1 MRAGPGC
8 EDGRVNDESTRT
20 PVLRPTR
27 GAAHFAVGALAVA
40 GAAWTA
46 RAVWQLRLGAA
57 GMPDSGPPDQGG
69 GSHRGLTSLED
80 GYHLVSAAGDMVTL
94 LCAVAFLTWL
104 WAVRDNARA
113 LSGEPPRYSWVWV
126 YLGWVLPVANL
137 WIPRGIVAD
146 IHRRSAPGE
155 RLPRVVNWWWGLWL
169 VGTLT
174 GTGLMYTVSTDK
186 VVERA
191 YDNLAPLLAADAAVV
206 GAAVAGILV
215 VRALTAAQQRRIDG
229 GGGDGGATGPAGGP
243 AAPDTGSRTA
253 TPAGE
258 ASS

>member
-1 MRAGPGC
+1 MN
-8 EDGRVNDESTRT
+8 EESTRT
-20 PVLRPTR
+20 PALRPTR
-27 GAAHFAVGALAVA
+27 GAAHCAVAALALA

-46 RAVWQLRLGAA
+46 RAGWQIRLGAA

-69 GSHRGLTSLED
+69 GSHRPLTSLED
-80 GYHLVSAAGDMVTL
+80 GYHLVTTVGDAAAV
-94 LCAVAFLTWL
+94 LCAVAFLSWL

-137 WIPRGIVAD
+137 WIPRGILAD

-155 RLPRVVNWWWGLWL
+155 RLPRAVNWWWGLWL
-169 VGTLT
+169 AGTLT

-191 YDNLAPLLAADAAVV
+191 YDNPAPLLAADAAVV

-215 VRALTAAQQRRIDG
+215 VRALTAAQRGSDG
-229 GGGDGGATGPAGGP
+229 RGGTAGTLGSPAGPAGP
-243 AAPDTGSRTA
+243 EAAARPGGRDAA
-253 TPAGE
+253 TR
-258 ASS
+258 